1 MTSVTADGFPSR
13 RTISSS
19 ATIALV
25 LVAFALASG
34 AAAWL
39 ADLDPVALL
48 SHPAVLE
55 DNPTPSED
63 TPTSSFDDRFSVD
76 SAPDSI
82 STDIRLRPLAQFVS
96 RELDIKLQEASR
108 QLAQKLQSQDS
119 RAAPTHQT
127 APELDAFDAL
137 PRCRPHYAHHQV
149 PRSRLPPH

>member
-96 RELDIKLQEASR
+96 RELDIKLQEAR
-108 QLAQKLQSQDS
+108 CQLAQKLQSQDW
-119 RAAPTHQT
+119 RAAPIDQQPPAG
-127 APELDAFDAL
+127 APPAPPPRAL
-137 PRCRPHYAHHQV
+137 PHDANPQF
-149 PRSRLPPH
+149 PPLPPP